1 MFKQYLK
8 NDLLRKCDET
18 ILLLRV
24 IIVIERC
31 VRGVFKE
38 YIMKTNKLIQLYS
51 RANLLVDSVF
61 ELSIPAKSVLKGG
74 RTVKDVCG
82 FLIPLSGQAIY
93 KVNNTEYHLSPGFIL
108 HAGSSMPLSKEVVG
122 DQKWDYILMHYKV
135 IGESESKIYLENKDY
150 GVSLNESQMN
160 KVQELARGLLKL
172 HKRTDLREQLKKKNV
187 AV

>member
-1 MFKQYLK
+1 
-8 NDLLRKCDET
+8 
-18 ILLLRV
+18 
-24 IIVIERC
+24 
-31 VRGVFKE
+31 
-38 YIMKTNKLIQLYS
+38 MKTNKLIQLYS

-135 IGESESKIYLENKDY
+135 IGESESRIYLENKDY